1 MLSIVDTFDLE
12 IQLRPCT
19 KHQNADNLSRFQIKC
34 KNLNCPCC
42 DFENKKS
49 VFALS
54 QLSNGLE
61 DGSKELD
68 WYQSNYPFHSKELD
82 CKQSN
87 HPFHIF
93 PVIDPNISEDL
104 DNHFHA
110 TDCSNWLKNLTKDEI
125 RKMQSNDPIIRPFIE
140 YKVISQNKPN
150 KSEMKG
156 FSRDTKILFS
166 QWDILEL
173 NDNILY
179 RNNYRQNC
187 LQLVSH
193 VDIQNDIFENFHV
206 KKIAGHFG
214 IERTVS
220 SIKRRF
226 YWPRMDECMK
236 RCCESCDMCAR
247 CKLGPGVGN
256 SPIQQFK
263 VGAPLQCIALDIVV
277 PLPETK
283 NGNLYI

>member
-1 MLSIVDTFDLE
+1 MLAKWPSTVDTFDLK
-12 IQLRPCT
+12 IQHRPGT
-19 KHQNADNLSRFQIKC
+19 KHQNADSLSRIRVKC

-68 WYQSNYPFHSKELD
+68 CFQSNYPFHSKELD
-82 CKQSN
+82 CKQSY

-93 PVIDPNISEDL
+93 PVIDPYISEDL
-104 DNHFHA
+104 DDQFHE
-110 TDCSNWLKNLTKDEI
+110 TDCSNWLKNFTKDEI

-166 QWDILEL
+166 QWDILEMH
-173 NDNILY
+173 DNTLY

-187 LQLVSH
+187 LQLVSP
-193 VDIQNDIFENFHV
+193 VDIQNDIFENLHV

-220 SIKRRF
+220 FIKRRF

-236 RCCESCDMCAR
+236 RW
-247 CKLGPGVGN
+247 
-256 SPIQQFK
+256 
-263 VGAPLQCIALDIVV
+263 
-277 PLPETK
+277 
-283 NGNLYI
+283 